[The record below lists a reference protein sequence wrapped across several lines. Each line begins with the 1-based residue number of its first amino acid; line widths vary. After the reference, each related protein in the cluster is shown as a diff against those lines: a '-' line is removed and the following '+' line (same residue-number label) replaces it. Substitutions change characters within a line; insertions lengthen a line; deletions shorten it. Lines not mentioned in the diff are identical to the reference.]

1 MNLQLKCNFKAAAK
15 PFEYAE
21 GKTIHR
27 FWVDI
32 DQDSQYPSVA
42 EFQFFNNKID
52 ISQLKVGDEITVL
65 FNISGRKWEKDGK
78 SGFNQSLNVWKIETQ
93 PQQQQQ
99 QQEEEPTMPTNDLP
113 F

>member
-21 GKTIHR
+21 GKTIHK
-27 FWVDI
+27 FWVDV
-32 DQDSQYPSVA
+32 DTDTQYPSIA
-42 EFQFFNNKID
+42 EFNFFNNKVD
-52 ISQLKVGDEITVL
+52 ISQLKAGDEITVN

-78 SGFNQSLNVWKIETQ
+78 SGFNQSLIVWKIDTAQ
-93 PQQQQQ
+93 PAQQKPVQNA
-99 QQEEEPTMPTNDLP
+99 TTDGTDDLP